1 MSEGIPHQQPLD
13 ESAVPVTDNNAET
26 LLAAA
31 TLPAGASVDEEDAC
45 RKASEESGNEKK
57 VLYLMCIGLQRNGTP
72 LFSFET
78 APWSLL
84 PKTSLRPK
92 NTEYCKEIAR
102 RAQLFKISPA
112 PRPSN
117 WTRQQT
123 IEWLLQNPVR
133 NNRDIDFLTNEVAR
147 VRDVLVRAQQ
157 QRETSREL
165 EEISGVPPSNIG
177 GRSWRGNIPNLRV
190 IMRLTQD
197 RVKSLFLTRADILTQ
212 KELDARH
219 NESR

>member
-1 MSEGIPHQQPLD
+1 M
-13 ESAVPVTDNNAET
+13 
-26 LLAAA
+26 
-31 TLPAGASVDEEDAC
+31 
-45 RKASEESGNEKK
+45 
-57 VLYLMCIGLQRNGTP
+57 
-72 LFSFET
+72 
-78 APWSLL
+78 
-84 PKTSLRPK
+84 
-92 NTEYCKEIAR
+92 
-102 RAQLFKISPA
+102 
-112 PRPSN
+112 
-117 WTRQQT
+117 
-123 IEWLLQNPVR
+123 
-133 NNRDIDFLTNEVAR
+133 
-147 VRDVLVRAQQ
+147 RDVLVRAQQ